1 MIERRREGDP
11 TGKWLG
17 LAVFLVG
24 ILLLLFVFSRGLAE
38 FTQAGLLQ
46 QAPGREAV
54 TAPLIVAAVAKWV
67 LLFLLAYIG
76 SAVAGRG
83 ISLYQAARVG
93 TGEEP

>member
-46 QAPGREAV
+46 TPGREAV